1 MKNISIITPTF
12 NRVEALKRNLESVSS
27 QNFKN
32 KEHIIIDNLSNDGTE
47 DLIKNYKANVTYPV
61 IYIREEDFG
70 IYNAMNKGIR
80 IAHGDWIHILNSDDY
95 YYSNDS
101 LEIFFS
107 EDTTKFDIIAHSIM
121 VKKVCCGND
130 MLSKCDPE
138 YLHDINVY
146 RLPHAGVFI
155 KKEFHELNGY
165 YSEKYKILSDSMFL
179 IKNLPK
185 ANFKINKI
193 PLVIMLDSGVSSK
206 FSLTRTYEF
215 LVYNFI
221 YFKGPLKFKL
231 KYTLLNLKGDFQLL
245 LKQIK
250 DLFVKNN

>member
-1 MKNISIITPTF
+1 AK
-12 NRVEALKRNLESVSS
+12 
-27 QNFKN
+27 
-32 KEHIIIDNLSNDGTE
+32 
-47 DLIKNYKANVTYPV
+47 
-61 IYIREEDFG
+61 
-70 IYNAMNKGIR
+70 
-80 IAHGDWIHILNSDDY
+80 GDWIHILNSDDY
-95 YYSNDS
+95 YYSNNS

-107 EDTTKFDIIAHSIM
+107 EDTTKFDIVAHSIM
-121 VKKVCCGND
+121 VKNVFCGND
-130 MLSKCDPE
+130 ILSKCDPE
-138 YLHDINVY
+138 YLYDINVY

-193 PLVIMLDSGVSSK
+193 PLVVMLDSGVSSK
-206 FSLTRTYEF
+206 FSLIRTYEF

-231 KYTLLNLKGDFQLL
+231 KYTLLNLKGDLQLL

>member
-12 NRVEALKRNLESVSS
+12 NRVEALKRNIESVSK

-47 DLIKNYKANVTYPV
+47 ELIRNYKASVSYSV
-61 IYIREEDFG
+61 IYIREKDFG
-70 IYNAMNKGIR
+70 IYNAMNKGIKN
-80 IAHGDWIHILNSDDY
+80 ASGEWIHILNSDDY
-95 YYSNDS
+95 YYSNNS

-121 VKKVCCGND
+121 VKKVRCGND
-130 MLSKCDPE
+130 MLYKCDPE
-138 YLHDINVY
+138 YMSDLNVY

-155 KKEFHELNGY
+155 KKKFHELNGY

-179 IKNLPK
+179 IRNLSK
-185 ANFKINKI
+185 ANFKINKT
-193 PLVIMLDSGVSSK
+193 PLVVMTDSGVSSK

-221 YFKGPLKFKL
+221 YFRGPLKFKL
-231 KYTLLNLKGDFQLL
+231 KFTLLNLKGDLRLL